1 MKIVSFSKSQTITN
15 AYDLVA
21 KYLGTEPTGHDAFHI
36 KRVVKLALHIASSL
50 EEEVDLFLLELSA
63 LLHDIEDPKLN
74 HRGQNIVKTFLDTNL
89 VPHDYQL
96 KINDIIDNLSYSASL
111 KGKFET
117 QIEGKILQDADRLEA
132 LGAIGI
138 ARTFAYGGHKGRLIV
153 DDNDPTSTIHH
164 FEDKLLKLESLMNTE
179 EGKKRAQRRTRF
191 IKLYLAQFESEIKI
205 KD

>member
-1 MKIVSFSKSQTITN
+1 MKMLNFSKPQTITN
-15 AYDLVA
+15 AYDLVT
-21 KYLGTEPTGHDAFHI
+21 KYLGTEPTGHDSFHI
-36 KRVVKLALHIASSL
+36 ERVIKLALHIANSV

-63 LLHDIEDPKLN
+63 LLHDIEDPKLD
-74 HRGQNIVKTFLDTNL
+74 HGGQNIVKTFLDTNL

-96 KINDIIDNLSYSASL
+96 KINDIIANLSYSASL

-138 ARTFAYGGHKGRLIV
+138 ARTFAYGGHKGRSIV
-153 DDNDPTSTIHH
+153 ADNDPTSTIHH